1 MNLNKEKWLKKDIGE
16 YNKYLDSLKN
26 KDKIDWTRNVVNTNM
41 MVLAIKFDVLRKI
54 GKEITKGNYLSFLD
68 KNDHLTHESTLI
80 NGIVISNIKDFE
92 TLKKY
97 LYQYSL
103 IIDSWSQTD
112 TLSFNV
118 KNKEELYYNL
128 ALEYISYPLEFQ
140 KRIGI
145 RILFA
150 LVNDKYIDNI
160 LKTIDSFT
168 KEGAYYVDMCAAWL
182 LCECFIKQRDKTLN
196 FFKHNH
202 ANSFI
207 INKAISK
214 CHDSFRVSKEYKEL
228 LKKYKK

>member
-214 CHDSFRVSKEYKEL
+214 CHDSFRVSKEDKEL

>member
-1 MNLNKEKWLKKDIGE
+1 MDFKKDKWTKKDILE
-16 YNKYLDSLKN
+16 YNKYLDSLSN
-26 KDKIDWTRNVVNTNM
+26 KDKIDWTRNVVNTKM
-41 MVLAIKFDVLRKI
+41 KVLAIKFDILRKI

-68 KNDHLTHESTLI
+68 KNDHLTHESTLM
-80 NGIVISNIKDFE
+80 NGIVISYIKEFE
-92 TLKKY
+92 ILKKY

-118 KNKEELYYNL
+118 KNKEDLYYDL
-128 ALEYISYPLEFQ
+128 ALEYISYPLEYQ

-168 KEGAYYVDMCAAWL
+168 NKGDYYVDMCLAWL
-182 LCECFIKQRDKTLN
+182 LCECFIKERNKTLT
-196 FFKHNH
+196 FFKHNNT
-202 ANSFI
+202 NSFA

-214 CHDSFRVSKEYKEL
+214 CHDSYRVSREDKEL

>member
-1 MNLNKEKWLKKDIGE
+1 MNLNKEKWLKKDIDE

-26 KDKIDWTRNVVNTNM
+26 KDKIDWTRNVVNTKM
-41 MVLAIKFDVLRKI
+41 RVLAIKFDVLRKI

-80 NGIVISNIKDFE
+80 NGIIISYIKDFE
-92 TLKKY
+92 TFKKY

-118 KNKEELYYNL
+118 KNEEELYYNL
-128 ALEYISYPLEFQ
+128 ALEYISYPLEYQ

-150 LVNDKYIDNI
+150 LINKGYIYNV
-160 LKTIDSFT
+160 LTTIDSFT
-168 KEGAYYVDMCAAWL
+168 NEGAYYVDMCAAWL
-182 LCECFIKQRDKTLN
+182 LCECFIKQRDKTLK

-202 ANSFI
+202 TNSFI

-214 CHDSFRVSKEYKEL
+214 CHDSFRVSKEDKEL